1 MVRIHHLPPAFA
13 RSEARSAQVG
23 RFKVVTA
30 GYGSA
35 SQHFRFPISD
45 LAAGGPKLQMKS
57 NAKDEVKKKEAGHY
71 SGLSM
76 RTKRLN

>member
-1 MVRIHHLPPAFA
+1 MRSLSNSGNNQ
-13 RSEARSAQVG
+13 RSELRPG
-23 RFKVVTA
+23 RPTLSI
-30 GYGSA
+30 Y
-35 SQHFRFPISD
+35 D

>member
-1 MVRIHHLPPAFA
+1 LEKDSIYAPQFRHDLEKPALSIFELRLPI
-13 RSEARSAQVG
+13 
-23 RFKVVTA
+23 
-30 GYGSA
+30 Y
-35 SQHFRFPISD
+35 D

-76 RTKRLN
+76 RTKR